1 MKKQPEATQ
10 KKSLWRTVMDW
21 WQPIADKIADF
32 NSRVLLGI
40 VYIVAFAPIGI
51 ILRMV
56 SDPLRIKKIEHSEN
70 SFWEEH
76 HSDNIDVEAWRR
88 QF

>member
-1 MKKQPEATQ
+1 MNENTP
-10 KKSLWRTVMDW
+10 KKSLWRRLMDW
-21 WQPIADKIADF
+21 WMPIAEKIADF
-32 NSRVLLGI
+32 NSRVILAL
-40 VYIVAFAPIGI
+40 VYVIAFAPVGI

-56 SDPLRIKKIEHSEN
+56 SDPLRVKKIEHSEN

-76 HSDNIDVEAWRR
+76 QSDNTSVEAWRR

>member
-1 MKKQPEATQ
+1 MKKQPEVTK
-10 KKSLWRTVMDW
+10 KKSLWGRFMDW
-21 WQPIADKIADF
+21 WMPIAEKIADF
-32 NSRVLLGI
+32 NSRVILAL
-40 VYIVAFAPIGI
+40 VYFVAFAPVGI
-51 ILRMV
+51 ILRLV
-56 SDPLRIKKIEHSEN
+56 SDPLRIKKIEHSED